1 MDGVARLTEFILNS
15 VEGIIPSLAEGNPQA
30 SRCRAKEQFASG
42 KGMFL
47 ASAPTLQLL
56 FARGRGFSTGMSFV
70 PDENDGIVSLC
81 VCGAFTMRVVVDALG
96 KVVSKADIVRTV
108 DAEEHVG
115 TPTRRKDRRSA
126 LRLASLA
133 QGKILLRKK
142 DEEKTPSTRYA
153 RSGENTPSEKR

>member
-1 MDGVARLTEFILNS
+1 
-15 VEGIIPSLAEGNPQA
+15 
-30 SRCRAKEQFASG
+30 
-42 KGMFL
+42 
-47 ASAPTLQLL
+47 
-56 FARGRGFSTGMSFV
+56 
-70 PDENDGIVSLC
+70 
-81 VCGAFTMRVVVDALG
+81 MRVVVDALG

-126 LRLASLA
+126 LRLATLA

-153 RSGENTPSEKR
+153 RSGENFLVGNFHAEGGS